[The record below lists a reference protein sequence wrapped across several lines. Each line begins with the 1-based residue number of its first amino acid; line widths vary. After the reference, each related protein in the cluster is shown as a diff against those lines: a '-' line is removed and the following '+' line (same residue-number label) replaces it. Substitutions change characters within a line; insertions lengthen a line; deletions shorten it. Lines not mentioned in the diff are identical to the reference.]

1 MKPDSSGVPDLLRR
15 FVETPYAVG
24 FGSGDATV
32 RIESNEFAIVN
43 NMHSTMV
50 SQGGFE
56 TEILNWRLIRDEEAP
71 CDGKD
76 LTILTAG
83 AVTTLLA
90 GTGTIIAIDHERREV
105 LGFIAAN
112 VSAEEFVT
120 SLLPVILK
128 LSCRSVASS
137 TVEQG
142 A

>member
-1 MKPDSSGVPDLLRR
+1 MNPDSSGVPDLLRR
-15 FVETPYAVG
+15 FVERPYAVG
-24 FGSGDATV
+24 FGSGDAAV
-32 RIESNEFAIVN
+32 RIESNEFAIVS

-50 SQGGFE
+50 SQSGFE
-56 TEILNWRLIRDEEAP
+56 TEILNWRLIRDEQAP
-71 CDGKD
+71 CDGKE
-76 LTILTAG
+76 LTILASG
-83 AVTTLLA
+83 AVSTLLA